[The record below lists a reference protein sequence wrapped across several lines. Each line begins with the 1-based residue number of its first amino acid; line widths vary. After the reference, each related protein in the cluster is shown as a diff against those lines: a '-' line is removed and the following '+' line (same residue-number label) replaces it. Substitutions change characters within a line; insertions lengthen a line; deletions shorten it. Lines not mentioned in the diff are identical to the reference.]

1 MSDANNIENKVDEK
15 NPSAFEKIA
24 QYVINFIFCLV
35 FSCVIAF
42 GVKYWIL
49 QLPFN
54 LNVTAE
60 ICGIITLFT
69 VFKLSFKKFKK
80 IKWGPATSRNN
91 LFDYSPGD
99 TNDPQNPSSYATP
112 GSPYYAYDVFE
123 RDRFHEHKSAFSDSD
138 HYYNR

>member
-1 MSDANNIENKVDEK
+1 MNDANNIENKIDEK
-15 NPSAFEKIA
+15 KLSAFEKIA

-54 LNVTAE
+54 LYATAE

-80 IKWGPATSRNN
+80 IKWGPSTSRNN

-99 TNDPQNPSSYATP
+99 INNSQNPFSYTTP
-112 GSPYYAYDVFE
+112 GSPYYSYNTIDRE
-123 RDRFHEHKSAFSDSD
+123 RLNDNRSIFSDSD
-138 HYYNR
+138 NYYNR